1 ASKRKSGRDATVAEA
16 GHDVGFRLAGQAGV
30 SQPFR
35 QFGEEGFVHIATIQ
49 PQRPLMAHCVGS
61 HLAGQTVAFAAKWSE
76 ADHGLSRALAAI
88 DFAAARQISMTCRER
103 SVSLREPCFGDRR
116 LAVYSGLRLAALTTL
131 LHFSVCSARCFPNS
145 EGEATNGLD
154 PSSASRAFS
163 FASARPALISLFSLS
178 TISALVL
185 LGAQTPYQALASY
198 PGKNSPT
205 VGISGSAPE
214 RAAPVV
220 ASARNLPV
228 RTYSIDEGNG
238 LNSICTWPPSRSVSA
253 AAELR

>member
-103 SVSLREPCFGDRR
+103 SVSLREPCLGDRR
-116 LAVYSGLRLAALTTL
+116 LAVYSGFRLAALTTL

-154 PSSASRAFS
+154 PQLRKSRLQLCVGETRVDLLVQLIDKLGARVAWTANTIPGARLISRYELAHAGDIRQRTRASRPGRRERTQPAPPPPLHRPDH
-163 FASARPALISLFSLS
+163 RPAHH
-178 TISALVL
+178 
-185 LGAQTPYQALASY
+185 P
-198 PGKNSPT
+198 
-205 VGISGSAPE
+205 
-214 RAAPVV
+214 
-220 ASARNLPV
+220 
-228 RTYSIDEGNG
+228 
-238 LNSICTWPPSRSVSA
+238 
-253 AAELR
+253 